1 MAKQQ
6 RYSKPG
12 NPQNKTG
19 GNKGQFKKGFDERR
33 HLEGAPPKP
42 TRLQLLE
49 TAFGG
54 TMEPEFE
61 KQTTTKALR
70 YLIEMTPDE
79 LRVLVKR
86 KDLAAFVIGY
96 AKDILKSINDKDTK
110 AMETIMN
117 RAYGKP
123 TSRLTFTDSQGN
135 DNEGPGIVIF
145 LPDNGR
151 QNMPPAKEDS
161 AQPPMD
167 KPEPK

>member
-1 MAKQQ
+1 MAKQ
-6 RYSKPG
+6 RAKSKAG
-12 NPQNKTG
+12 NPNLK
-19 GNKGQFKKGFDERR
+19 KGINPQGFQKGFDPKRNYD
-33 HLEGAPPKP
+33 GAPRKP
-42 TRLQLLE
+42 TRLELLE
-49 TAFGG
+49 AAFGSKI
-54 TMEPEFE
+54 EPEFE
-61 KQTTTKALR
+61 KQITVKTLR
-70 YLIEMTPDE
+70 YLIEMTPVE

-96 AKDILKSINDKDTK
+96 AKDILKSIDDRDTK
-110 AMETIMN
+110 AMEAIMD